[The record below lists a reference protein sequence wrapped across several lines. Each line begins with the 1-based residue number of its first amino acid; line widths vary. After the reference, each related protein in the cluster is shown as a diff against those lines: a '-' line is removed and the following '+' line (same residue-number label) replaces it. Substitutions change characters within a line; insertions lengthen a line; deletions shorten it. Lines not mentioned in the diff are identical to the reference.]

1 MASGMRRGEVWI
13 ASGGSDYAGKPRP
26 VVIVQDDR
34 FDGTQS
40 VTICGLTTDPTD
52 APLFR
57 PLIGPSDANGL
68 KSVSRLMADKV
79 TTIRRTKLGERLGR
93 LTDQD
98 ILQMNRAILI
108 FLGLAGA
115 GGGRVALKRRKQTV
129 SGQGKK

>member
-1 MASGMRRGEVWI
+1 MKRGEVWT
-13 ASGGSDYAGKPRP
+13 ASGGSDYAAKARP

-57 PLIGPSDANGL
+57 PLIEPSEGNGL

-79 TTIRRTKLGERLGR
+79 TTIRRSKLGQRLGR
-93 LTDQD
+93 LADQD
-98 ILQMNRAILI
+98 ILRMNRALI
-108 FLGLAGA
+108 VFLGLAA
-115 GGGRVALKRRKQTV
+115 SAAARVRVKRQARVPSAPRKR
-129 SGQGKK
+129 